1 MSSTSRPGVPR
12 RVVSLLASSTETIC
26 ALGFGDRLVGR
37 SHECDHPER
46 VLALPAVTE
55 PKIRP
60 GLPACNVDRDVR
72 ALVREGLS
80 VYRVDAEALA
90 RLEPELIVTQD
101 QCEVCAVSLRDV
113 ELALSSWL
121 GSPPAVLSLR
131 PDSLGD
137 ALADMERVAEAL
149 GDRAR
154 GEALVARLRERM
166 GAVAARAGELGR
178 RPRVAAIEWIE
189 PLMAGGN
196 WMPELVEM
204 AGGRNL
210 FGEAGR
216 PSPCLHWQAVVAADP
231 DVLFVSPCGLDLA
244 EVRAGCRALERL
256 PGFAGLRAAREG
268 RVVLADGKA
277 YFNRPGPR
285 LADSLEILAEA
296 LHPDAFDFGHRGRA
310 WELLCPPSG

>member
-1 MSSTSRPGVPR
+1 MSAASGPE
-12 RVVSLLASSTETIC
+12 RVVSLLASSTETVC

-37 SHECDHPER
+37 SHECDHPGW
-46 VLALPAVTE
+46 VLSLPAVTE

-60 GLPACNVDRDVR
+60 GLPASEVDRDVT
-72 ALVREGLS
+72 ALAREGLS
-80 VYRVDAEALA
+80 VYRVDVEALA

-113 ELALSSWL
+113 EQALSRWL
-121 GSPPAVLSLR
+121 GSPPVVLSLR
-131 PDSLGD
+131 PDSLAD

-149 GDRAR
+149 GDGAR

-166 GAVAARAGELGR
+166 GAVAARAREPGR
-178 RPRVAAIEWIE
+178 RPRVAVIEWLE
-189 PLMAGGN
+189 PLMAAGN

-204 AGGRNL
+204 AGGENL

-216 PSPCLHWQAVVAADP
+216 HSPALDWQSVLAADP

-244 EVRAGCRALERL
+244 QVRAGSSALERL

-268 RVVLADGKA
+268 RVVLADGRA

-285 LADSLEILAEA
+285 LADSLEILAEV
-296 LHPDAFDFGHRGRA
+296 LHPETFDFGHRGRA
-310 WELLCPPSG
+310 WERLCPPSG